1 MRPLAASDA
10 NPAAWRSF
18 PRHQRGQGDRAECRK
33 GHDGVGGMRILPLP
47 AQLFPIVL
55 DHRPIVGRLIGRVGP
70 DEEND
75 EGEGDAKKRE
85 QREDERRAPAAQQQ
99 RQRQIGDQRADQ
111 GDAEQAPAAIDV
123 LHDEIL
129 LRRQVDLVGEREQMR
144 AARYQRKRGEREREE
159 LNDFDG
165 HDRHSAEPLLA
176 RQSVRLHAPIPAV
189 AACQSTARPLQ
200 GSLHRPPPPISLS
213 SKRVIKGRS
222 FRPPASG
229 EGGREGEHHRG
240 GMAMT
245 EATSHHYIPALGS
258 VYSAVDQYAEPILRI
273 ALGAILI
280 PHGMQKLFGA
290 FGGMGFAGNAALF
303 DRIGFTPG
311 IFWGTLVG
319 CTELIGGI
327 LLVLGLF
334 TRFAA
339 AAVVIFMIVGVK
351 FTSAKGFFWTQ
362 GGSEYALLI
371 GFCALFFLIRG
382 GGAWSLDRAIG
393 REL

>member
-1 MRPLAASDA
+1 VATGAIVAGLFAPTAATD
-10 NPAAWRSF
+10 
-18 PRHQRGQGDRAECRK
+18 K
-33 GHDGVGGMRILPLP
+33 
-47 AQLFPIVL
+47 
-55 DHRPIVGRLIGRVGP
+55 LI
-70 DEEND
+70 
-75 EGEGDAKKRE
+75 
-85 QREDERRAPAAQQQ
+85 
-99 RQRQIGDQRADQ
+99 RQRSI
-111 GDAEQAPAAIDV
+111 
-123 LHDEIL
+123 
-129 LRRQVDLVGEREQMR
+129 
-144 AARYQRKRGEREREE
+144 KR
-159 LNDFDG
+159 
-165 HDRHSAEPLLA
+165 
-176 RQSVRLHAPIPAV
+176 
-189 AACQSTARPLQ
+189 
-200 GSLHRPPPPISLS
+200 
-213 SKRVIKGRS
+213 RS
-222 FRPPASG
+222 FRHRYPVKA
-229 EGGREGEHHRG
+229 EARESTSRG
-240 GMAMT
+240 TPMT
-245 EATSHHYIPALGS
+245 EATSHHYIPALGKIYDTVS
-258 VYSAVDQYAEPILRI
+258 EYAEPILRI

-382 GGAWSLDRAIG
+382 GGVWSLDRAIG